1 MKKLAKEIDN
11 HLSSKNK
18 TYTDLA
24 KEIGVAKST
33 ISNWINKDKEISV
46 YTFSEI
52 AYVIFENDKE
62 KQEQKIIEYLGTLE
76 DRLNMVLVQIR

>member
-18 TYTDLA
+18 TYNDLA

-46 YTFSEI
+46 YTFSKMTRK
-52 AYVIFENDKE
+52 NKN
-62 KQEQKIIEYLGTLE
+62 K
-76 DRLNMVLVQIR
+76 R